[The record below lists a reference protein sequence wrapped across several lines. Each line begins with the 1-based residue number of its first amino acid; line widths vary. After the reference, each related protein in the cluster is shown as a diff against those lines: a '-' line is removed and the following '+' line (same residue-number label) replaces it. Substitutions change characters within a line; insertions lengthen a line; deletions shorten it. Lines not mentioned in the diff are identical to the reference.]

1 MGLRHMASLSAATIF
16 DQALEFIKQNL
27 VWVIVIAAAVVV
39 LIIVIIVACV
49 LHSKNKKRVPIR
61 KDDEEDGESEA
72 RPAPEPTAEES
83 VTPPDEAEAPTEASE
98 GQSEEPAEPV
108 APPAEP
114 APVAEE
120 PPAAPPAEEEKAEE
134 AAEEPTE
141 APIAEEKA
149 AEPEPVPAPEEKA
162 EPVPAPA
169 AQKKAAP
176 KRLMGKWTIEHKGDG
191 EFVATLAASNGE
203 VMLTSE
209 AYSSADGARSGIA
222 TIIKG
227 VASGKFVIYRDKN
240 DNYYYKLKT
249 QNNRLL
255 CVGEIYRAKDQC
267 ERAVE
272 SVKRI
277 APASTIEDEISEGAH
292 YVAYKPAKLPEPDK
306 SKGARGKWKVEK
318 TEDGK
323 FSAKLYAS
331 NGQLMLATEEVA
343 TRKSAETAIESVR
356 RNATQGNFIIDR
368 DKFGR
373 YYYKLRNP
381 QRSVICIG
389 EAYEKLD
396 SCVSAIESVRRFAL
410 TATMPGELPGA

>member
-83 VTPPDEAEAPTEASE
+83 VTPPDEAETPTRASE

-120 PPAAPPAEEEKAEE
+120 PTAAPPAEEEKAEE

-141 APIAEEKA
+141 EPIAEEKA
-149 AEPEPVPAPEEKA
+149 A

-306 SKGARGKWKVEK
+306 RKGARGKWKVEK

>member
-72 RPAPEPTAEES
+72 RPAPEPTAEER
-83 VTPPDEAEAPTEASE
+83 VTPPDEAETPTEASE
-98 GQSEEPAEPV
+98 GQSEEPAEP
-108 APPAEP
+108 APA
-114 APVAEE
+114 AEE

-149 AEPEPVPAPEEKA
+149 AEP

-306 SKGARGKWKVEK
+306 RKGARGKWKVEK

>member
-1 MGLRHMASLSAATIF
+1 MGLRHMARLSAATIF

-83 VTPPDEAEAPTEASE
+83 VTPTEEAE
-98 GQSEEPAEPV
+98 GQSEEPAEP
-108 APPAEP
+108 APA
-114 APVAEE
+114 AEE

-149 AEPEPVPAPEEKA
+149 VEPAPEPEEKA

-306 SKGARGKWKVEK
+306 RKGARGKWKVEK

>member
-1 MGLRHMASLSAATIF
+1 M
-16 DQALEFIKQNL
+16 
-27 VWVIVIAAAVVV
+27 
-39 LIIVIIVACV
+39 
-49 LHSKNKKRVPIR
+49 
-61 KDDEEDGESEA
+61 
-72 RPAPEPTAEES
+72 
-83 VTPPDEAEAPTEASE
+83 TPPDEAETPTEASE
-98 GQSEEPAEPV
+98 GQSAEPAEPV

-114 APVAEE
+114 APAAEE

-134 AAEEPTE
+134 AAEKPTE
-141 APIAEEKA
+141 EPIAEEKA
-149 AEPEPVPAPEEKA
+149 AEPAPEPEEKA

-306 SKGARGKWKVEK
+306 RKGARGKWKVEK

>member
-83 VTPPDEAEAPTEASE
+83 VTPPDEAETPTEASE
-98 GQSEEPAEPV
+98 GQSEEPAEP
-108 APPAEP
+108 APA
-114 APVAEE
+114 AEE

-149 AEPEPVPAPEEKA
+149 AESVPV
-162 EPVPAPA
+162 PA

-306 SKGARGKWKVEK
+306 RKGARGKWKVEK

>member
-83 VTPPDEAEAPTEASE
+83 VTPPDEAETPTEASE
-98 GQSEEPAEPV
+98 GQSEEPAEP
-108 APPAEP
+108 APA
-114 APVAEE
+114 AEE

-149 AEPEPVPAPEEKA
+149 AEPVS
-162 EPVPAPA
+162 APA

-306 SKGARGKWKVEK
+306 RKGARGKWKVEK

>member
-72 RPAPEPTAEES
+72 RPVPEPTAEES
-83 VTPPDEAEAPTEASE
+83 VTPTEEAETPTEASE
-98 GQSEEPAEPV
+98 GQSEEPAEPAEPV

-114 APVAEE
+114 APAAEE

-134 AAEEPTE
+134 AAEEP
-141 APIAEEKA
+141 IAEEKA
-149 AEPEPVPAPEEKA
+149 AEPEPVPASEEKA

-306 SKGARGKWKVEK
+306 RKGARGKWKVEK

>member
-83 VTPPDEAEAPTEASE
+83 VTPPDEAETPTEASE
-98 GQSEEPAEPV
+98 GQSEEPAEP
-108 APPAEP
+108 APA
-114 APVAEE
+114 AEE

-149 AEPEPVPAPEEKA
+149 A

-306 SKGARGKWKVEK
+306 RKGARGKWKVEK

>member
-1 MGLRHMASLSAATIF
+1 M
-16 DQALEFIKQNL
+16 
-27 VWVIVIAAAVVV
+27 
-39 LIIVIIVACV
+39 
-49 LHSKNKKRVPIR
+49 
-61 KDDEEDGESEA
+61 
-72 RPAPEPTAEES
+72 
-83 VTPPDEAEAPTEASE
+83 
-98 GQSEEPAEPV
+98 
-108 APPAEP
+108 
-114 APVAEE
+114 
-120 PPAAPPAEEEKAEE
+120 
-134 AAEEPTE
+134 
-141 APIAEEKA
+141 
-149 AEPEPVPAPEEKA
+149 
-162 EPVPAPA
+162 PA

-306 SKGARGKWKVEK
+306 RKGARGKWKVEK